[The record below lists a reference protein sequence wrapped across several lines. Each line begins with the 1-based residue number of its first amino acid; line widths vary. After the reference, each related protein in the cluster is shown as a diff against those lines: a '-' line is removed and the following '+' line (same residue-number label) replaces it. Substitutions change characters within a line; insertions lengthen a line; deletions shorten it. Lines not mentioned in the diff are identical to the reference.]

1 MGRIILEDTVLKK
14 HSEQTQVRNE
24 INNYHLSSE
33 PALISARMSLTS
45 GNLKAH
51 SMIFKQEIVGTY
63 MWVRHDVRI
72 TPPPKDIMAEKTATV
87 LWNNWLKKF
96 LKPGSVLLLSFSSS
110 PIELLPGAVDRPRS
124 KQLESQTLNTK
135 YKMY

>member
-1 MGRIILEDTVLKK
+1 MGWIILEDTVLKK
-14 HSEQTQVRNE
+14 HLEQTTQVQNE

-63 MWVRHDVRI
+63 MWVRHDVRM
-72 TPPPKDIMAEKTATV
+72 TPPPKDIMAEKTAIV
-87 LWNNWLKKF
+87 LWNKWLKNSSNLALF
-96 LKPGSVLLLSFSSS
+96 SF
-110 PIELLPGAVDRPRS
+110 
-124 KQLESQTLNTK
+124 
-135 YKMY
+135 